1 MLINEN
7 DEGKEFCYNIRVYNL
22 SLVFVFLGVNEDV
35 LLLKGLYIF
44 WIYGLVYYRIGYVFL
59 EVGEQLEFL

>member
-44 WIYGLVYYRIGYVFL
+44 RIYGLVYYRIGYVFL
-59 EVGEQLEFL
+59 EVGE

>member
-7 DEGKEFCYNIRVYNL
+7 DEGKEFRYNIRVYNL

-44 WIYGLVYYRIGYVFL
+44 RIYGLVYYRIGYVFL
-59 EVGEQLEFL
+59 EVGE

>member
-44 WIYGLVYYRIGYVFL
+44 WIYDLVYYRIGYVFL
-59 EVGEQLEFL
+59 EVGE